1 MPLLSVQRVQQ
12 KAKTCNAIVNRDEIS
27 WGARGYYYEMP
38 PFLFLVSGKMKK
50 KKSFFFELVLVQLA
64 EYGLINSCFK
74 HDRKYKI
81 KTNDLFAGQT
91 H

>member
-1 MPLLSVQRVQQ
+1 MKSREGLEGTTMKCLLSYSSFQE
-12 KAKTCNAIVNRDEIS
+12 KC
-27 WGARGYYYEMP
+27 
-38 PFLFLVSGKMKK
+38 K